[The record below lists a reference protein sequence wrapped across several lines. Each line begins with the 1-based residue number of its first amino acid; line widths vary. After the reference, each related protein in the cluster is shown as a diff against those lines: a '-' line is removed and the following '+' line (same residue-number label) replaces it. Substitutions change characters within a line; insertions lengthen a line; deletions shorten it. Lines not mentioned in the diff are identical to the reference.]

1 MRFKFD
7 INVGIAHQFQ
17 RASGLPPI
25 FNGRRR
31 YFSLSDEQF
40 QICGAIANGQDIEE
54 LIDSLGTHEFVT
66 RLENEGAIQRIDID
80 AKIDKTRAQLV
91 LGRIC
96 SHVLA
101 TLAVKGNESVKEIAK
116 ELGLPEPNVDLSIN
130 FLTNASLVVHTE
142 NDLVE
147 PKDDAIALFTDLIV
161 GAIEGLSSLRFTFG
175 NSDDDTLIPKLHV
188 VSTVF
193 SALQTLVIEGKGT
206 VMGLTI
212 RWDTLI
218 ENMSTAVEYLT
229 DANLAVRTETDFIE
243 PKNDAIA
250 LFAHFAAGAFVG
262 LRVDTGDSSIDEITA
277 LLVLGHICSQA
288 LETLVVKHT
297 VSVTELAKEY
307 GENMHIAIN
316 LLTNTNLVVRTETDF
331 IEPKNDAI
339 ALFIDFT
346 FGAMEGLSSL
356 RFTRGN
362 SDDDT
367 LIPDKLHMVST
378 VFRTLQTVVVEGEVA
393 VEGLAKRWDTSP
405 TLVNTVVE
413 FLTHANLVRTEN
425 NLIEPKNDTIAL
437 FAKFITGAFAGIHL
451 DIKL

>member
-1 MRFKFD
+1 MIPAVEYLTDANLAVRTETDFIEPKND
-7 INVGIAHQFQ
+7 
-17 RASGLPPI
+17 
-25 FNGRRR
+25 
-31 YFSLSDEQF
+31 
-40 QICGAIANGQDIEE
+40 AIALFAHFAAGAFVGLRVDTGDSS
-54 LIDSLGTHEFVT
+54 IDETTAL
-66 RLENEGAIQRIDID
+66 
-80 AKIDKTRAQLV
+80 LV

-96 SHVLA
+96 SQVLE
-101 TLAVKGNESVKEIAK
+101 TLVVKHTVSVTELAK
-116 ELGLPEPNVDLSIN
+116 EHGENTHTVLNL
-130 FLTNASLVVHTE
+130 LTNTNLVVRTE
-142 NDLVE
+142 NDLIE
-147 PKDDAIALFTDLIV
+147 PKNDAIALFIDFTF
-161 GAIEGLSSLRFTFG
+161 GAMEGLSSLRFTRG

-218 ENMSTAVEYLT
+218 ENMSTAVKYLT

-262 LRVDTGDSSIDEITA
+262 LRINTGDSSIDETTA
-277 LLVLGHICSQA
+277 LLVLGRICSQV

-297 VSVTELAKEY
+297 VSVTELAKEH
-307 GENMHIAIN
+307 GENTHTVLN
-316 LLTNTNLVVRTETDF
+316 LLTNTNLVVRTENDL

-367 LIPDKLHMVST
+367 LISELHVVST
-378 VFRTLQTVVVEGEVA
+378 IFRTLQTVVVEGEVA

-405 TLVNTVVE
+405 TLVNIVVE